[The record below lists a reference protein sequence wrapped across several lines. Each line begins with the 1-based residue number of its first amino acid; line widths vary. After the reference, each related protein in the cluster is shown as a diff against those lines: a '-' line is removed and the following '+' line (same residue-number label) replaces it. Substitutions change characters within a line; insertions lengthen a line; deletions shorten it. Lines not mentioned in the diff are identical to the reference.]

1 MTDSSF
7 AVFTTVSCSTERAT
21 LTGGYAAN
29 LTGLLCTPLAP
40 VDPETRLRL
49 QIQTP
54 NILWEAH
61 LQGNPDI
68 KQGDKLVIGS
78 VKYPVKYP
86 EKWTW
91 LPTGDVRVRLIVEDL
106 RN

>member
-1 MTDSSF
+1 MSDSSF
-7 AVFTTVSCSTERAT
+7 AVMTTVICSTERAT
-21 LTGGYAAN
+21 LTGGYAAY
-29 LTGLLCTPLAP
+29 LSSLKCTPLAP

-49 QIQTP
+49 QLETP
-54 NILWEAH
+54 HILWEVH

-91 LPTGDVRVRLIVEDL
+91 LPTGDVRLRLFIEDT